1 MKIKH
6 IGIVFLAIVF
16 ILTACAT
23 QEAQKGVERFGRG
36 VAGLILSPLMIVSGL
51 AQGLAFLPYTLG
63 TGVDSL
69 NQALVQSQSVTLDD
83 SYRAAYGVSLADS
96 RVDRQTGQVSG
107 QSFGFGQNRPEAMMD
122 ATKAFQRLLISQG
135 MSPSKAEN
143 YVIVGD
149 YTHTRTR
156 GHILLAVVYR
166 HNGAA
171 PFRVMSKTTGIV
183 TTLRPDNMGWL
194 SAYERDINGQAIDEV
209 IDWTGLDYQILQQDK
224 VVAMLMV
231 IAAESVKSGKRSPGY
246 WTAEKRWIAGES
258 SQVIAESSATVKK
271 AMPNL

>member
-1 MKIKH
+1 MKTKQ
-6 IGIVFLAIVF
+6 IGIIVLTIIFL
-16 ILTACAT
+16 LTACAT
-23 QEAQKGVERFGRG
+23 QDGQKGMERFGRG

-51 AQGLAFLPYTLG
+51 AQGLAFLPYTIG

-83 SYRAAYGVSLADS
+83 SYRAMYGVSLADQ
-96 RVDRQTGQVSG
+96 RVNRQTGQVSG
-107 QSFGFGQNRPEAMMD
+107 QSFSFGQYRPEAMME
-122 ATKAFQRLLISQG
+122 ATNAFQRLLVSQG
-135 MSPSKAEN
+135 MPQTEAGH

-166 HNGAA
+166 HNGVM
-171 PFRVMSKTTGIV
+171 PFRVVSKNTGII
-183 TTLRPDNMGWL
+183 TTFRPDNMGWL
-194 SAYERDINGQAIDEV
+194 SAYQRDVNGQVIDEV
-209 IDWTGLDYQILQQDK
+209 IDWNGLEYPILQQDK

-246 WTAEKRWIAGES
+246 WTAERRWIAGET
-258 SQVIAESSATVKK
+258 SQIISESSAKVKK